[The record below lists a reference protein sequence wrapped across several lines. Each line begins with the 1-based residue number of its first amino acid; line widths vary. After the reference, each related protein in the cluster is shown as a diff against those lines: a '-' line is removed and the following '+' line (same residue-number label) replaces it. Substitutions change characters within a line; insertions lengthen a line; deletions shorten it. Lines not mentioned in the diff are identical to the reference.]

1 MRTIILNDGFASENM
16 NEIAVQVAEILNR
29 NGENDFQADG
39 AEIIE
44 YTDDEYD
51 SYLWVIDSVQ
61 YNNDGTVHS
70 VNIDC

>member
-1 MRTIILNDGFASENM
+1 MKTVILNDGFASDSLSD
-16 NEIAVQVAEILNR
+16 IAVRVAEILGR
-29 NGENDFQADG
+29 LSENDFQADG
-39 AEIIE
+39 ENIIE

-61 YNNDGTVHS
+61 YNSDGTVHS